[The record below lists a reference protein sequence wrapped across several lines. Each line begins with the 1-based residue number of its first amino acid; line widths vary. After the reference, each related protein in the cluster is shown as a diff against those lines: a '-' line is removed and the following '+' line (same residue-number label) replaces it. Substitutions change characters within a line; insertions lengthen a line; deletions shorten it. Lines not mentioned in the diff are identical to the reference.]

1 MGKEDGS
8 FRHAAEVTRT
18 EFIVYTEYKMTILLM
33 NCETMEN
40 MDPGGQT
47 TSSSC
52 LTGMP
57 GTGIPDPKRI

>member
-1 MGKEDGS
+1 MDPSDMQQRSHEQNLL
-8 FRHAAEVTRT
+8 
-18 EFIVYTEYKMTILLM
+18 IVYTEYKMTILLM

-40 MDPGGQT
+40 MDLGGQT

>member
-1 MGKEDGS
+1 MDPSDMQQRSHEQNLL
-8 FRHAAEVTRT
+8 
-18 EFIVYTEYKMTILLM
+18 IVYTEYKMTILLM

-57 GTGIPDPKRI
+57 STGIPDPKRI

>member
-1 MGKEDGS
+1 MDPSDMQQRSHEQNLL
-8 FRHAAEVTRT
+8 
-18 EFIVYTEYKMTILLM
+18 IVYTEYKMTILLM

-57 GTGIPDPKRI
+57 GTGVPDPKRI